1 MAPGEL
7 QVRQGDLHLM
17 VAMAQLVAHAMLE
30 TMLGGGRLDP
40 LQRLGIRAD
49 QQRIGMP
56 FGDQSRQR
64 RGRAKGDRIGQRH
77 RLLQGGDAVQ
87 VRVDGDQ
94 CVELAGQ
101 QLADHSLADHLAR
114 VEGDVLAHVGQIGRD
129 QDQSLGAQAA
139 RFTGH
144 QQQLDQLFVG
154 VVEAAVEHQL
164 LGDRFAFGQRQAQAQ
179 LVIGKTVALD

>member
-1 MAPGEL
+1 
-7 QVRQGDLHLM
+7 
-17 VAMAQLVAHAMLE
+17 
-30 TMLGGGRLDP
+30 
-40 LQRLGIRAD
+40 
-49 QQRIGMP
+49 
-56 FGDQSRQR
+56 
-64 RGRAKGDRIGQRH
+64 
-77 RLLQGGDAVQ
+77 VQ

>member
-1 MAPGEL
+1 
-7 QVRQGDLHLM
+7 M
-17 VAMAQLVAHAMLE
+17 VAVAQLVAHAIFE
-30 TMLGGGRLDP
+30 TMLGRSRLDP
-40 LQRLGIRAD
+40 LPGFGIRAD
-49 QQRIGMP
+49 QQRVGMP
-56 FGDQSRQR
+56 LGDQARQR
-64 RGRAKGDRIGQRH
+64 RRRAEGDGIGQRH
-77 RLLQGGDAVQ
+77 GLLQGRDAVQ

-94 CVELAGQ
+94 AVEMVGQ
-101 QLADHSLADHLAR
+101 QPADYPLADHLAR

-129 QDQSLGAQAA
+129 QDQSLGAQAS
-139 RFTGH
+139 RFAGH